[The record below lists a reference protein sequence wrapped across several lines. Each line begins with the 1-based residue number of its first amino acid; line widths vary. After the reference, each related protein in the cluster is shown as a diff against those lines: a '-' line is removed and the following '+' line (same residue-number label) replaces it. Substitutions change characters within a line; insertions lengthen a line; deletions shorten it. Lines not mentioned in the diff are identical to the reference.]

1 LPLPKGDKNYQL
13 LNKIEDAELHQ
24 LDPQ

>member
-1 LPLPKGDKNYQL
+1 LPLPKGDKKYQL